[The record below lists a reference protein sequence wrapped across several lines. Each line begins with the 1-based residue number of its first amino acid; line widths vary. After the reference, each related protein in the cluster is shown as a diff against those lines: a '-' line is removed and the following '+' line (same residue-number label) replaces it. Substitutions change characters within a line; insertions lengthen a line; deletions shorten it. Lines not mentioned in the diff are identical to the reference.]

1 MERIVADGQ
10 HENEELEFGAE
21 EQLELLRSNTLAMA
35 YGTIAFVQHQGIP
48 LTAWVDWLGEIFARG
63 WDTDESWTPEDF
75 LDATILNLAAFGGE
89 AIQAEFGDDEA
100 TALIAYFPDPD
111 RIAELGLE
119 EVDGDILYEL
129 ITPIAR
135 ACGVRYRWQ
144 RDGDNVRIRI
154 RPGAV
159 SQ

>member
-1 MERIVADGQ
+1 MADGQ

-35 YGTIAFVQHQGIP
+35 YGTIAFLQEQGVP
-48 LTAWVDWLGEIFARG
+48 ATTWVEALGETFARG
-63 WDTDESWTPEDF
+63 WDTEETWTPEEF

-89 AIQAEFGDDEA
+89 AIQAEFSDDEA

-111 RIAELGLE
+111 RIAELGLDDVE
-119 EVDGDILYEL
+119 GDLLYEL

-144 RDGDNVRIRI
+144 RDGEHVRIRI
-154 RPGAV
+154 CPATGTP
-159 SQ
+159 

>member
-35 YGTIAFVQHQGIP
+35 YGTIAFLQGQGIP
-48 LTAWVDWLGEIFARG
+48 ATAWVEELGEIFARG
-63 WDTDESWTPEDF
+63 WDTEESWTPEDF
-75 LDATILNLAAFGGE
+75 LDATLLNLAAFGGE

-100 TALIAYFPDPD
+100 TALISDFPAPD
-111 RIAELGLE
+111 RIAELGLDDVE
-119 EVDGDILYEL
+119 GDLLYEL

-144 RDGDNVRIRI
+144 RDGENVRIRI
-154 RPGAV
+154 RPGAA
-159 SQ
+159 ST